1 MKNKEIFNWLVR
13 EHVLRDWSKIKPYV
27 KEGILGSIEILLGK
41 TENPYY
47 GGILVFAKGKNL
59 ANELKKRNIVL
70 AGKTSVSYNISTF
83 GRFKRYCDKFRVDDG
98 ATVINKINNLAY
110 HISVFNNN
118 PQLFWTFK
126 DRWDYLFKGKIKKYN
141 LMSALPE
148 DFITEDSTIR
158 LSQFVECPGNKTYVA
173 IVLPKAYAKVH
184 TFQIKRTAYTPL
196 GTGKVTHFDGKGLV
210 EEFFLKYMPKHK
222 GEFIDKEHKI
232 VGIYRY
238 YDRSR
243 GVRKIF
249 RREVIIGLSDLK
261 NIGMN

>member
-13 EHVLRDWSKIKPYV
+13 EHVGRDWMNVRPYV
-27 KEGILGSIEILLGK
+27 REGVLGSMKVVPGN

-47 GGILVFAKGKNL
+47 GGILIFAKGKRFA
-59 ANELKKRNIVL
+59 ANLKKMNIVL
-70 AGKTSVSYNISTF
+70 VGKMNVSYNISTF
-83 GRFKRYCDKFRVDDG
+83 DRFSRYCKKFRVEDG
-98 ATVINKINNLAY
+98 ATVIDKNNAFAY
-110 HISVFNNN
+110 YISVFNNN
-118 PQLFWTFK
+118 PQIFWTFK
-126 DRWDYLFKGKIKKYN
+126 ERWDFAFKGIYKIYKIGK
-141 LMSALPE
+141 MLPS
-148 DFITEDSTIR
+148 DFKDHKGLNKVGESMDLI
-158 LSQFVECPGNKTYVA
+158 GNKTYVA
-173 IVLPKAYAKVH
+173 IVLPQAYPRVH